1 MSKQRLDLLLTRRG
15 LAESREKAQRLI
27 LAGEVTVDGET
38 ITKPSAQVSAE
49 AEIAIITSLPYVSRG
64 GIKLQ
69 RALDAF
75 GVDVR
80 GKVVADLGASTGGF
94 TDCLLQHGAA
104 RVYAIDVG
112 YGQLA
117 WALQQDPRVI
127 VMDRTNAR
135 YLESLPEPVDLV
147 TIDVSFISLLLVL
160 PAAIRILQGE
170 GEIIALIKPQFEAGR
185 AQVGRGGV
193 VRSPA
198 VHREV
203 LERVALWS
211 QQQGLLVCGMV
222 PSPIKGPAGNIEFL
236 IYLCL
241 GEGQPVADVQAAI
254 ERCLRLAEQVSDY

>member
-1 MSKQRLDLLLTRRG
+1 MSKQRLDVLLTQRG
-15 LAESREKAQRLI
+15 LVESREKAQRLI

-38 ITKPSAQVSAE
+38 IAKPGAQVPAE
-49 AEIAIITSLPYVSRG
+49 AKIAITAPLRYVSRG

-69 RALDAF
+69 SALDAF
-75 GVDVR
+75 GVDVH

-94 TDCLLQHGAA
+94 TDCLLQRGAA

-117 WALQQDPRVI
+117 WTLQQDPRVV

-185 AQVGRGGV
+185 TQVGRGGV
-193 VRSPA
+193 VRAPT

-203 LERVALWS
+203 LERVTQWS
-211 QQQGLLVCGMV
+211 QQQSLLVCGLI

-236 IYLCL
+236 IHLCL
-241 GEGQPVADVQAAI
+241 GEGQPVADIEAAI
-254 ERCLRLAEQVSDY
+254 ARCLHLAEQTGY